1 MKDTGSRPITG
12 LFTAFIFA
20 AKKSLSSLHCE
31 QALAVL
37 VFALTVACNSKG
49 SMEIERNLSS
59 THSFSPPVS
68 LADQKRN
75 AGEYKQAYELY
86 DSLTKVLGP
95 EEKVYASINRELCGF
110 LANDTLS
117 LFSPDRLP
125 GAVTVSQKVSES
137 LLHGIFETRNGRSGL
152 KNFYHAG
159 ALLRSEGKK
168 ETFEY
173 FTMLEQLA
181 WCHQMVH
188 GETDSSYFYYKK
200 ALDLAGEFRELSP
213 HIPRLLVQLSEVA
226 ITNRDFVAALGYTEE
241 GLRQKPRNKSLHE
254 LLILKATLMR
264 RMEKFDSATYY
275 YQLADEKIQ
284 LHGDTVSLAKL
295 LRERALHEMI
305 VDNDSLFRVQ
315 MSRLENLPAR
325 FANSAVVSTRRLYGF
340 YHFLRGNVQASIGA
354 YERAVAH
361 FSKQKLPD
369 IVQVAEAYWVLAYL
383 YRQIGEHEKAESS
396 IFSWI
401 VYFSPY
407 KNAPFSWD
415 VVTSPEVSNS
425 GFNFVNYQQLAEI
438 ELQRFKDDP
447 GDRQSLTRSYE
458 IYQRIDSLMFQ
469 QIRAVEEDAL
479 LMFLRIGRM
488 VYSGGIEA
496 SYYLH
501 QSTGDTSYLNQAHL
515 FMERSKGLIT
525 YQDLLARNQEYF
537 SEVPEEFR
545 TRELQLKAQ
554 IAAMKRSYAY
564 DSKEMTTLLRK
575 ADDYYADMQDK
586 YPNYYKAKYQINS
599 DSYAHY
605 ANMANAREITFV
617 QYFVNDNYVYA
628 LSYGG
633 EGRFERVEMD
643 ASFTKALNVMGTQLS
658 KLPNRQDGEAKNA
671 FMESSALLYDKLIRP
686 LGNIQKSLLI
696 IPDGALAYL
705 PFEVLAEEVA
715 VSFRDAPYLIKTCEV
730 NYAPSLQIYSLSQN
744 MQTSRTDNIVAYSF
758 TKSLGEL
765 YALPGT
771 KKEVALLDKIFSG
784 TDILLRTNEEVTRQ
798 SLIDDLASA
807 SDIIHLGL
815 HASSSLVDKLENKI
829 ACYSSTGVDQ
839 DGLYG
844 YEIAPLSIRAHT
856 VVLTACQSAF
866 GPVVEGEGTYSLARA
881 FKQAG
886 VSNVVAS
893 LWNLSDGTT
902 SSLVGSFY
910 EGLSQGKS
918 AATSLSLA
926 KRKYL
931 KEADELMAHPH
942 FWSGLICQGQ

>member
-12 LFTAFIFA
+12 LLTAFIFL
-20 AKKSLSSLHCE
+20 AKKSLLSLLCE

-37 VFALTVACNSKG
+37 VFTLMAACSPKENR
-49 SMEIERNLSS
+49 ELDHNLSA
-59 THSFSPPVS
+59 THSFSPSVS

-75 AGEYKQAYELY
+75 AGEYQQAYELY
-86 DSLTKVLGP
+86 DSLAKVLGP
-95 EEKVYASINRELCGF
+95 AEQVYASINRELCRF
-110 LANDTLS
+110 LANDTITVLS
-117 LFSPDRLP
+117 MERLP
-125 GAVTVSQKVSES
+125 ETVTIAQKVSEG
-137 LLHGIFETRNGRSGL
+137 LLLGVFETRNGRSGL
-152 KNFYHAG
+152 KSFYQAG
-159 ALLRSEGKK
+159 ALLRSDDKR

-173 FTMLEQLA
+173 FAMLEQLA

-200 ALDLAGEFRELSP
+200 ALDMAGDFEELSP

-226 ITNRDFVAALGYTEE
+226 ITNRDFVAALGYTED
-241 GLRQKPRNKSLHE
+241 GLRQKPHNKDLHE

-275 YQLADEKIQ
+275 YQLADEKVQ
-284 LHGDTVSLAKL
+284 LQADTASLAKL

-305 VDNDSLFRVQ
+305 VNNDSLFRLQ
-315 MSRLENLPAR
+315 MMRLESLPAH
-325 FANSAVVSTRRLYGF
+325 FASNAWISTDRLYGF
-340 YHFLRGNVQASIGA
+340 YHFLRGDAQASIDA

-361 FSKQKLPD
+361 FSRQKLPD
-369 IVQVAEAYWVLAYL
+369 IVQTTEAFWVLSYL
-383 YRQIGEHEKAESS
+383 YRQLGQYDKAEKN
-396 IFSWI
+396 IFAGI

-407 KNAPFSWD
+407 KNAPFSWE
-415 VVTSPEVSNS
+415 VVTSPEVSNR

-438 ELQRFKDDP
+438 ELQRYKDRSSD
-447 GDRQSLTRSYE
+447 QESLRRSFE
-458 IYQRIDSLMFQ
+458 IYQLIDSLMFQ

-488 VYSGGIEA
+488 VYSGAIEA
-496 SYYLH
+496 SFHLH
-501 QSTGDTSYLNQAHL
+501 QLTQDTAFLNQAHMY
-515 FMERSKGLIT
+515 MERSKGLIT

-545 TRELQLKAQ
+545 TTELQLKAQ

-564 DSKEMTTLLRK
+564 DSREMTALLRK

-586 YPNYYKAKYQINS
+586 YPNYYKAKYQINPE
-599 DSYAHY
+599 SYAHY
-605 ANMANAREITFV
+605 ADMADAREATFV
-617 QYFVNDNYVYA
+617 QYFVNDDYVYA

-633 EGRFERVEMD
+633 EGRFERVEVD
-643 ASFTKALNVMGTQLS
+643 APFTTALNVLETQLA
-658 KLPNRQDGEAKNA
+658 KLPNRQGGAAKEA
-671 FMESSALLYDKLIRP
+671 FMESSALLYNKLLRP
-686 LGNIQKSLLI
+686 LGNIQKSLLV

-705 PFEVLAEEVA
+705 PFEVLATEVA

-730 NYAPSLQIYSLSQN
+730 NYAPSLQIYALNQGKKGLP
-744 MQTSRTDNIVAYSF
+744 TDEVVAYSF
-758 TKSLGEL
+758 TKPLGEL
-765 YALPGT
+765 DALPGT
-771 KKEVALLDKIFSG
+771 KREVALLAKVFSG
-784 TDILLRTNEEVTRQ
+784 SDVQVRTNEEVTRQ
-798 SLIDDLASA
+798 RLIDDMVAA
-807 SDIIHLGL
+807 GDIIHLGL
-815 HASSSLVDKLENKI
+815 HASSSLADKLENKI
-829 ACYSSTGVDQ
+829 DCYSPTGLDQ
-839 DGLYG
+839 DALYG
-844 YEIAPLSIRAHT
+844 YEIAPLSIKAHT

-886 VSNVVAS
+886 VANVVAS

-902 SSLVGSFY
+902 STLVGSFY

-942 FWSGLICQGQ
+942 FWSGLVCQGQ